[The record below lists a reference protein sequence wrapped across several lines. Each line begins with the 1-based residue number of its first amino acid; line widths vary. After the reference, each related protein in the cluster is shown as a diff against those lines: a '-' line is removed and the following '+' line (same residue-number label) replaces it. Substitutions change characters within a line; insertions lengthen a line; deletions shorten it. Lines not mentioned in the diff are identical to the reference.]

1 MDHCILRVAALSKS
15 FGAIKALERVDIQV
29 QKGHIHGI
37 IGPNGSGKT
46 TLFNCVTGLLRPDA
60 GSVHLDSLDITAQRP
75 DAIAN
80 LGIRRTF
87 QAGKIVAGLSVLEN
101 VMAGI
106 NDPVGRSA
114 ADVMLRLPFLHS
126 RRETEI
132 EESARRALVLTGHRS
147 SRGAM
152 GERPRVD
159 GTAAR
164 PDSARRHCRAE
175 CPPS

>member
-1 MDHCILRVAALSKS
+1 MNPNHLHSHPPMDHCILRVAALSKS

-87 QAGKIVAGLSVLEN
+87 QAGKIVAASVLEN

-132 EESARRALVLTGHRS
+132 EESARRALVLTGSKQPRSDGRATSRGQNGSS
-147 SRGAM
+147 SR
-152 GERPRVD
+152 
-159 GTAAR
+159 
-164 PDSARRHCRAE
+164 
-175 CPPS
+175 